1 MYEKIFEYLWSSLW
15 SGQGHHVFPER
26 LYTTQF
32 VLKPNVKKQKNSL
45 AQVFEFV
52 KTFLLRLKTRK
63 QNFRGN
69 KCFESYKG
77 YVVVV
82 WIDEKPENQ

>member
-32 VLKPNVKKQKNSL
+32 VLKPNAKNKKK
-45 AQVFEFV
+45 
-52 KTFLLRLKTRK
+52 
-63 QNFRGN
+63 FRWH
-69 KCFESYKG
+69 KSSKL
-77 YVVVV
+77 
-82 WIDEKPENQ
+82 